1 MAIDDFCKT
10 SKRTRRPLRSK
21 GTYEGIVAMFI
32 FIFIFITNENR
43 DIAIIAMYSSR
54 ADLVLGLNIISYCP
68 GWGYLNM

>member
-21 GTYEGIVAMFI
+21 GTYEGIVAI

-43 DIAIIAMYSSR
+43 DIAIAMYSSR